1 MEPIKASEFKAK
13 CLKLM
18 DQVAE
23 TGETLVITKN
33 GRPVAELRPVTKRVD
48 TLFGAHKGLIEIK
61 GDIIAPLDEDW
72 EAER

>member
-1 MEPIKASEFKAK
+1 MKSIKASEFKAK

-33 GRPVAELRPVTKRVD
+33 GNPVAELRPAKRRLKS
-48 TLFGAHKGLIEIK
+48 LFGAHKGLIEIK
-61 GDIIAPLDEDW
+61 GDIVAPLDEDW